1 MRHSIRITTILWFLL
16 TCSRAQQNEG
26 ASRSSVIAASHPGGS
41 IQLDGKL
48 DEPAWREAKTAV
60 ELVQQSPAPGAAT
73 PYRTTVRVLVLE
85 NKLYFGF
92 DCSDPDAKA
101 IAVHTM
107 QRDGRVEGD
116 DTVAV
121 VLDTYGDRR
130 TGYLFRVN
138 AAGARVDGLI
148 AGSERP
154 SLDWDGI
161 WDARVA
167 RTAGGWSAEIVIPA
181 NTLVFGRGLD
191 RWGVNFER
199 GIARDRTVLRW
210 TSATLDSVLYDL
222 SRAGS
227 LEGLAGLEQ
236 GRGLEVSPFAVGRV
250 KTDFRQG
257 TQVWQGQAGGDI
269 TWRIT
274 PQLASVF
281 TFNTDFAETEV
292 DSRQLNVTRF
302 PLFFPEKRSFF
313 LEGANQFQFGLGLEQ
328 QFIPFFS
335 RRVGLYQ
342 GEQIPINAGVKLSG
356 RLGKWNIGMLDV
368 QTRDTY
374 VTSTGSTVPGT
385 NLFTAR
391 VSYDVTPKLRLG
403 TLVTHGNPNG
413 IQRNTL
419 AGFDGVWRTSRF
431 LGNKNFL
438 AGGWTA
444 FSAGDGGKG
453 NRTGWGFKID
463 YPNDLWDCF
472 LSLNQFG
479 ESLDAG
485 LGFLPRPGT
494 RRLDASCEFKP
505 RPSKNGPFRWVRQE
519 FMEHRYYQVTN
530 YQGVTE
536 SWRFFWAPI
545 NIQLESGDR
554 LEFNWVP
561 WYEYLPKPFEI
572 ANGVKLPVGA
582 YQFTRYRA
590 EFETSKHRWWEFG
603 TTTWFGS
610 FYDGRLLQQSNY
622 LRFTSRTGRLQ
633 GGLESEQNFGRLK
646 EGTFV
651 QRLIQFN
658 LVYAFNPN
666 LVWSSFLQYDT
677 ESQNAGN
684 NMRLRWTLRP
694 GNDLFI
700 VWNRGWQRLLLSPN
714 DLNVIP
720 DKDVLAVKLR
730 WTFRR

>member
-1 MRHSIRITTILWFLL
+1 MRHSIPICASAVCLL
-16 TCSRAQQNEG
+16 SWANAQPNGGSRVPLVLPAG
-26 ASRSSVIAASHPGGS
+26 HAATS

-48 DEPAWREAKTAV
+48 DEPAWSDAKIAV
-60 ELVQQSPAPGAAT
+60 ELVQQSPNPAAPT
-73 PYRTTVRVLVLE
+73 PYRTKVRVLIQD

-92 DCSDPDAKA
+92 ECADPEPKA

-121 VLDTYGDRR
+121 VLDTYGDHR
-130 TGYLFRVN
+130 TGYFFRVN

-148 AGSERP
+148 AGSEQP

-161 WDARVA
+161 WDARTA
-167 RTAGGWSAEIVIPA
+167 RTPDGWSAEIVIPA
-181 NTLVFGRGLD
+181 NTLSFTKGLAE
-191 RWGVNFER
+191 WGVNFER
-199 GIARDRTVLRW
+199 NIARDRTVMRW
-210 TSATLDSVLYDL
+210 ASPTLDSTLYDL
-222 SRAGS
+222 SRAGA
-227 LEGLAGLEQ
+227 LAGVAGLEQ
-236 GRGLEVSPFAVGRV
+236 GRGIEVSPFAVGRV
-250 KTDFRQG
+250 QTDFRQG
-257 TQVWQGQAGGDI
+257 NRVWQGQPGADI

-313 LEGANQFQFGLGLEQ
+313 LEGANQFQFGLGLDE

-335 RRVGLYQ
+335 RKIGLYE
-342 GEQIPINAGVKLSG
+342 GEQIPIDAGVKLNG
-356 RLGKWNIGMLDV
+356 RMGKWNIGLLDAR
-368 QTRDTY
+368 TRDKF
-374 VTSTGSTVPGT
+374 VGSVASVVPGT
-385 NLFTAR
+385 NLFAGR
-391 VSYDVTPKLRLG
+391 VSYDVTPKLRIG
-403 TLVTHGNPNG
+403 TLVTNGNPDG
-413 IQRNTL
+413 IHRNTL
-419 AGFDGVWRTSRF
+419 TGFDGVWRTSQF

-438 AGGWTA
+438 VGGWTA
-444 FSAGDGGKG
+444 FSSGDVPKG
-453 NRTGWGFKID
+453 NRTGWGFKVD

-472 LSLNQFG
+472 VSVNQFG

-505 RPSKNGPFRWVRQE
+505 RPGKSGPLRWIRQE
-519 FMEHRYYQVTN
+519 FMEHRYYRVTN
-530 YQGVTE
+530 YRGVTE

-545 NIQLESGDR
+545 NIRLESGEH

-561 WYEYLPKPFEI
+561 WYEYLPQPFEI
-572 ANGVKLPVGA
+572 APGVTLPVGG
-582 YQFTRYRA
+582 YRFDRFRG
-590 EFETSKHRWWEFG
+590 EFQTSSHRWWEFG

-610 FYDGRLLQQSNY
+610 FYDGHLLQQSNY
-622 LRFTSRTGRLQ
+622 LRFTGSKGRWQ
-633 GGLESEQNFGRLK
+633 AGLASNQNFGTLK

-651 QRLIQFN
+651 QRLMQLN

-666 LVWSSFLQYDT
+666 LVLSNFLQYDT
-677 ESQNAGN
+677 ESQNVGN
-684 NMRLRWTLRP
+684 NMRLRWTLKP
-694 GNDLFI
+694 GNDLFL
-700 VWNRGWQRLLLSPN
+700 VWNRGWQRLLLSRT
-714 DLNVIP
+714 DLNIVP
-720 DKDVLAVKLR
+720 DKDVLAIKLR